1 MKIERSALVAYS
13 AMDMFQLVADVPAY
27 PQFLSWCT
35 ATMVHEQDSVM
46 QKASLTVVVAG
57 IRQHFTT
64 MNALRSGERVEMRLL
79 EGPFRSLQG
88 EWSFAQLGEDGCKIS
103 LELDFEMNRGPMAT
117 MFGKGFGKVANRL
130 VEDFCR
136 RAEKVYQQ

>member
-13 AMDMFQLVADVPAY
+13 AMDMYQLVADVPAY